1 MARGRRADDSMTTFW
16 RHWGAVLER
25 VIEGLICAEFVV
37 RDPTVAQHGLSNCL
51 ICDLLGFF
59 LVRHGITKPWS
70 ACAGSADR
78 FGAGVCGAGGSRSP
92 ERRLEVLR
100 QYLAAGAQGD
110 AAPSCESSIARHQGR
125 GFRPAGTHRSLH
137 AASQVALSG
146 RTAWRVER
154 PRAKLP
160 ARGLPGWLPSWFA
173 RGHKHVSIWK
183 QIVDNQNTLL
193 TIVGLVTGAVFS
205 VETLLRGRR
214 DAERAQRDSERA
226 QREAERAQRDSERAQ
241 RESKEGRIQ
250 AAVDGMMQPFPPQK
264 KEAEVAERGIT
275 KAIRSRILHWNQH
288 ATIIAGR
295 FGSGKSVALEE
306 ALRGM
311 QGVYV
316 HIVKDKD
323 WEKSL
328 YYDLGL
334 DNLDMLKNVLRLVRK
349 RNQESPPIL
358 VLDIPRTTKEGATSA
373 TLVVLC
379 LIRLGAGMDTVSTF
393 AKILSSDSSLAHA
406 GTRRLSR
413 PVSLCCG
420 RVLCKLCE
428 QGFFRGDRVRLL
440 GRHGHRLRC
449 RWSGTSGQLLGRR
462 PDRGRGQGI
471 AEPPRAQGQNGRIP

>member
-1 MARGRRADDSMTTFW
+1 MARGRRADSGHDSMTTFW

-214 DAERAQRDSERA
+214 DAERAQRD
-226 QREAERAQRDSERAQ
+226 
-241 RESKEGRIQ
+241 
-250 AAVDGMMQPFPPQK
+250 
-264 KEAEVAERGIT
+264 
-275 KAIRSRILHWNQH
+275 
-288 ATIIAGR
+288 
-295 FGSGKSVALEE
+295 
-306 ALRGM
+306 
-311 QGVYV
+311 
-316 HIVKDKD
+316 
-323 WEKSL
+323 
-328 YYDLGL
+328 
-334 DNLDMLKNVLRLVRK
+334 
-349 RNQESPPIL
+349 
-358 VLDIPRTTKEGATSA
+358 
-373 TLVVLC
+373 C
-379 LIRLGAGMDTVSTF
+379 
-393 AKILSSDSSLAHA
+393 
-406 GTRRLSR
+406 
-413 PVSLCCG
+413 
-420 RVLCKLCE
+420 
-428 QGFFRGDRVRLL
+428 
-440 GRHGHRLRC
+440 
-449 RWSGTSGQLLGRR
+449 
-462 PDRGRGQGI
+462 
-471 AEPPRAQGQNGRIP
+471 

>member
-1 MARGRRADDSMTTFW
+1 MARGRRADSGHDSMTTFW

-125 GFRPAGTHRSLH
+125 GFRPAGSHRSLH

-205 VETLLRGRR
+205 VEALLRGRR
-214 DAERAQRDSERA
+214 DAERAQRE
-226 QREAERAQRDSERAQ
+226 SERAQ
-241 RESKEGRIQ
+241 RESKEGRIEF
-250 AAVDGMMQPFPPQK
+250 AVDRMMQPFPPQK
-264 KEAEVAERGIT
+264 KKAEVAERGIM
-275 KAIRSRILHWNQH
+275 KAIRRRILHWNQH
-288 ATIIAGR
+288 ASIVAGR

-323 WEKSL
+323 WEEALYKSL
-328 YYDLGL
+328 RMDDLG
-334 DNLDMLKNVLRLVRK
+334 MLKEALRLVRE
-349 RNQESPPIL
+349 RNQGSTPIL

-373 TLVVLC
+373 TLVVWC
-379 LIRLGAGMDTVSTF
+379 LIRLG
-393 AKILSSDSSLAHA
+393 
-406 GTRRLSR
+406 
-413 PVSLCCG
+413 
-420 RVLCKLCE
+420 
-428 QGFFRGDRVRLL
+428 
-440 GRHGHRLRC
+440 GRHGYGFHLRQD
-449 RWSGTSGQLLGRR
+449 SVVGQFAGPRR
-462 PDRGRGQGI
+462 DPKTQ
-471 AEPPRAQGQNGRIP
+471 PPCFAVLR

>member
-1 MARGRRADDSMTTFW
+1 MARVRRADSGHDSMTTFW
-16 RHWGAVLER
+16 RHWDAVLER
-25 VIEGLICAEFVV
+25 VTEGFICAEFVV
-37 RDPTVAQHGLSNCL
+37 RGPTVAQHGLSNCL

-154 PRAKLP
+154 PRAELRALDDFLKDKTSFDFAISIGTLVFT
-160 ARGLPGWLPSWFA
+160 ASQALQGWASYQQSL
-173 RGHKHVSIWK
+173 
-183 QIVDNQNTLL
+183 
-193 TIVGLVTGAVFS
+193 
-205 VETLLRGRR
+205 
-214 DAERAQRDSERA
+214 RDSERA
-226 QREAERAQRDSERAQ
+226 QC
-241 RESKEGRIQ
+241 ESKEGRIEF
-250 AAVDGMMQPFPPQK
+250 AVDRMMQPFPPQK
-264 KEAEVAERGIT
+264 KEAEVVERGII
-275 KAIRSRILHWNQH
+275 KAIRLRILRWNQH
-288 ATIIAGR
+288 ATVIAGR

-316 HIVKDKD
+316 HTVEDKD
-323 WEKSL
+323 WKEALYKSL
-328 YYDLGL
+328 RMDDLG
-334 DNLDMLKNVLRLVRK
+334 MLKEALRLVRK
-349 RNQESPPIL
+349 RNQGSTPIL
-358 VLDIPRTTKEGATSA
+358 VLDIPRTTNEGATSA

-406 GTRRLSR
+406 RTRRLSR

-420 RVLCKLCE
+420 RVLCKLFA
-428 QGFFRGDRVRLL
+428 GFL
-440 GRHGHRLRC
+440 
-449 RWSGTSGQLLGRR
+449 
-462 PDRGRGQGI
+462 
-471 AEPPRAQGQNGRIP
+471 PR

>member
-1 MARGRRADDSMTTFW
+1 M
-16 RHWGAVLER
+16 
-25 VIEGLICAEFVV
+25 ICAEFVV
-37 RDPTVAQHGLSNCL
+37 RGPTVAQHGLSNCL

-59 LVRHGITKPWS
+59 LVRHDITKPWS

-160 ARGLPGWLPSWFA
+160 ARGPSLW
-173 RGHKHVSIWK
+173 
-183 QIVDNQNTLL
+183 Q
-193 TIVGLVTGAVFS
+193 TIVS
-205 VETLLRGRR
+205 VSGVVVSVSGMILSIEATLRG
-214 DAERAQRDSERA
+214 
-226 QREAERAQRDSERAQ
+226 QRESERAQ
-241 RESKEGRIQ
+241 RESKEGRIEF
-250 AAVDGMMQPFPPQK
+250 AVDRMMQPFPPQK
-264 KEAEVAERGIT
+264 KEAEVVERGII
-275 KAIRSRILHWNQH
+275 KAIRLRIRRWNQH
-288 ATIIAGR
+288 ATVIAGR

-316 HIVKDKD
+316 HAVEDKD
-323 WEKSL
+323 WKEALYKSL
-328 YYDLGL
+328 RMDDLG
-334 DNLDMLKNVLRLVRK
+334 MLKEALRLVRK
-349 RNQESPPIL
+349 RNQGSTPIL

-428 QGFFRGDRVRLL
+428 QGFFRGDRVRIV
-440 GRHGHRLRC
+440 GRHGPRLRC
-449 RWSGTSGQLLGRR
+449 RWTAASGELLGRR
-462 PDRGRGQGI
+462 LDQGRSRGI
-471 AEPPRAQGQNGRIP
+471 AETPRAHGQNGRIP

>member
-241 RESKEGRIQ
+241 REAERAQRDSERAQRESKEGRIEF
-250 AAVDGMMQPFPPQK
+250 AVDRMMQPFPPQK
-264 KEAEVAERGIT
+264 KKAEVAERGIM
-275 KAIRSRILHWNQH
+275 KAIRRRILHWNQH
-288 ATIIAGR
+288 ATIVAGR

-316 HIVKDKD
+316 HTVEDKD
-323 WEKSL
+323 WKEALYKSL
-328 YYDLGL
+328 RMDDLG
-334 DNLDMLKNVLRLVRK
+334 MLKEALRLVRE
-349 RNQESPPIL
+349 RNQGSTPIL

-373 TLVVLC
+373 TLVVWC
-379 LIRLGAGMDTVSTF
+379 LIRLG
-393 AKILSSDSSLAHA
+393 
-406 GTRRLSR
+406 
-413 PVSLCCG
+413 
-420 RVLCKLCE
+420 
-428 QGFFRGDRVRLL
+428 
-440 GRHGHRLRC
+440 GRHGCSLHLRQDSVV
-449 RWSGTSGQLLGRR
+449 RQFAGPRR
-462 PDRGRGQGI
+462 DPKTQ
-471 AEPPRAQGQNGRIP
+471 PPCFAVLR